1 METGISRM
9 GHLASDTLYLLEVWY
24 EASILSIASSPTAPS
39 FTLWNNLFI
48 DVHKITS
55 FSESWIMNFC
65 MKFNTFSHWSIMLQV
80 HKTDALF
87 NKWFDSNLLDYFI
100 LYFDSQF
107 PFLGLNNFAEAVLTL
122 ASSHRNG
129 KFLTTLG
136 YKDS

>member
-1 METGISRM
+1 
-9 GHLASDTLYLLEVWY
+9 
-24 EASILSIASSPTAPS
+24 
-39 FTLWNNLFI
+39 
-48 DVHKITS
+48 
-55 FSESWIMNFC
+55 
-65 MKFNTFSHWSIMLQV
+65 MLQV

-107 PFLGLNNFAEAVLTL
+107 PFLGLNNFAEVVLTL
-122 ASSHRNG
+122 ASSHHNG

>member
-1 METGISRM
+1 
-9 GHLASDTLYLLEVWY
+9 
-24 EASILSIASSPTAPS
+24 
-39 FTLWNNLFI
+39 
-48 DVHKITS
+48 
-55 FSESWIMNFC
+55 MNFC

-80 HKTDALF
+80 HKTDALL
-87 NKWFDSNLLDYFI
+87 NKWFDSNSLDYFI

>member
-1 METGISRM
+1 M
-9 GHLASDTLYLLEVWY
+9 LYLINGLIQ
-24 EASILSIASSPTAPS
+24 ILLTI
-39 FTLWNNLFI
+39 LF
-48 DVHKITS
+48 
-55 FSESWIMNFC
+55 
-65 MKFNTFSHWSIMLQV
+65 
-80 HKTDALF
+80 
-87 NKWFDSNLLDYFI
+87 

>member
-1 METGISRM
+1 M
-9 GHLASDTLYLLEVWY
+9 LYLIYGLIQICLT
-24 EASILSIASSPTAPS
+24 IL
-39 FTLWNNLFI
+39 
-48 DVHKITS
+48 K
-55 FSESWIMNFC
+55 
-65 MKFNTFSHWSIMLQV
+65 
-80 HKTDALF
+80 
-87 NKWFDSNLLDYFI
+87 